1 MYYKEEK
8 VHCCTSIT
16 GIHGLLVSEIRI
28 YSMVF
33 HVIIIEIYKVT
44 KSVCSQSLLLNWWWG
59 TAFNLLKYDSHKTK
73 KAVNK

>member
-8 VHCCTSIT
+8 VHCCTSIM

-33 HVIIIEIYKVT
+33 HVIITESIKSQKVY
-44 KSVCSQSLLLNWWWG
+44 VANHCYWIGGGG
-59 TAFNLLKYDSHKTK
+59 TAFNLLEYDSHKAK